1 MQRGMISLSHDM
13 RDQGYLST
21 ADLDR
26 LTRIETALKQKDLED
41 DESELFAEMLPLTTM
56 ENFKKFD
63 DELKKPWIK
72 KCLVC
77 TFMCSLFHLVA

>member
-1 MQRGMISLSHDM
+1 MISLSHDM

-41 DESELFAEMLPLTTM
+41 ELFAEMLPLSTM
-56 ENFKKFD
+56 EKFKKFY

-77 TFMCSLFHLVA
+77 SFMCSLFHLVA